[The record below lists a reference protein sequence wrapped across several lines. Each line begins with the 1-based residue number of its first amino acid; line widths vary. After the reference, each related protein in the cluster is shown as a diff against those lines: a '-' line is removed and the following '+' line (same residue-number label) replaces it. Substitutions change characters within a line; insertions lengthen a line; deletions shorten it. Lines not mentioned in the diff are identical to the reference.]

1 MNQRARELQAQPY
14 VQCYVNDKKEPEVT
28 VGTRSFPSRE
38 NSKCKGPEVGV
49 KPDGPGNTKAPGLR
63 NCDPWED

>member
-1 MNQRARELQAQPY
+1 MW
-14 VQCYVNDKKEPEVT
+14 QCYVNDKKEPEVT

-38 NSKCKGPEVGV
+38 NSKCKGPEVEV

-63 NCDPWED
+63 NCDP